1 MDAVAPSSIYPG
13 ICKLKSRF
21 LEDFEGFEGS
31 TLKAV
36 MRAQEQ
42 EPVKSLIEVSAISCT
57 VSRSHLVHG
66 TKTRLFK
73 ILIS

>member
-42 EPVKSLIEVSAISCT
+42 EPVKSLIEV
-57 VSRSHLVHG
+57 VHG